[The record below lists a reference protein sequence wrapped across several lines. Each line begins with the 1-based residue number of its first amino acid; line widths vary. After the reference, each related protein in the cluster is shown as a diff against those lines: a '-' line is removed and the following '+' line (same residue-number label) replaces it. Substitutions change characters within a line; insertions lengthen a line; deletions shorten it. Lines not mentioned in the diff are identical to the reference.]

1 VAPAGRPLT
10 ETVTVCALPE
20 VTCVVTVYD
29 VLWPCTTLWL
39 RGDALM
45 PKSSGALTVSVTV
58 AEREFGGFAYAP
70 LIVSVNVP
78 AGVDADVVTV
88 SVEPP
93 PARTAA
99 GEKVPLAPAG
109 RPASENVTVCA
120 LPDVTSVLTLYV
132 VPSPRR
138 MP

>member
-1 VAPAGRPLT
+1 
-10 ETVTVCALPE
+10 
-20 VTCVVTVYD
+20 
-29 VLWPCTTLWL
+29 
-39 RGDALM
+39 M

-58 AEREFGGFAYAP
+58 AEREFGGVAYAP

-78 AGVDADVVTV
+78 VGVDVDVVTV

-138 MP
+138 MPLLDGVAAIEKSSTGRGVTVSETVVVCVVGGDE

>member
-1 VAPAGRPLT
+1 ML
-10 ETVTVCALPE
+10 
-20 VTCVVTVYD
+20 
-29 VLWPCTTLWL
+29 
-39 RGDALM
+39 
-45 PKSSGALTVSVTV
+45 KSSTTGALTVSVTV
-58 AEREFGGFAYAP
+58 AEWDFGGFAYAP

-78 AGVDADVVTV
+78 AGVDVDVVTV